1 VLHFVKPKN
10 LQEKLLLARRY
21 FEAQDVHSAIRIYQD
36 MKHLLLNEKHEMKE
50 ELKKWYLE
58 LIESNLKTISDTPFG
73 EFLVDD
79 CTVWNR
85 GLSSFSLGSYS
96 NFRGG
101 NEHDESTIASGSL
114 PCASCESV
122 VHSTSSRP
130 KTESATKELP
140 SRFAKRVPKK
150 QLARM
155 PRSKKL
161 KHS

>member
-1 VLHFVKPKN
+1 M
-10 LQEKLLLARRY
+10 
-21 FEAQDVHSAIRIYQD
+21 IYQD

-85 GLSSFSLGSYS
+85 GLSSFSLGS
-96 NFRGG
+96 
-101 NEHDESTIASGSL
+101 L